1 MPVVSSSFVQNHNI
15 VLSAET
21 EPEER
26 LYGIY
31 LATDLALLAEY
42 LQKGS
47 GIFYLVFGLL
57 FPVKVRT
64 AAVLRSLK
72 LLLYLGGVF
81 QSLRR
86 NCQQCHRLRPGLLF

>member
-47 GIFYLVFGLL
+47 GIFY
-57 FPVKVRT
+57 
-64 AAVLRSLK
+64 
-72 LLLYLGGVF
+72 
-81 QSLRR
+81 
-86 NCQQCHRLRPGLLF
+86 